1 MNIQS
6 SYIDACQMPCLF
18 RFKKIL
24 KAYES
29 KKEGKDQESIQTN
42 TTTDKILKTNL

>member
-1 MNIQS
+1 
-6 SYIDACQMPCLF
+6 MPARGLAYLGLE
-18 RFKKIL
+18 KIL